1 MLDDLALDQDAM
13 TREDEAVTFTDLDQQ
28 QSAHGVQVLSILL
41 MGDKQSMLKRRW
53 LWCLT
58 NTICL
63 LLLLVITLNLGNAL
77 PSLLAP
83 ALHALFLGHA
93 GAPERGIQARR
104 YDGIAVPVDAAWSP
118 DSHFIVVL
126 GYTSACTPR
135 GCGSGLVNLY
145 DMQVKRLKT
154 QWHPDEAIGRAI
166 KQESSL
172 PPSSHGSSTSYAH
185 IAWSP
190 DGQHLALTFKV
201 ASGSSSLTGVG
212 LMSREGRQMQ
222 ILLQRSPPHRGS
234 AEWDIQQGRP
244 LLSPLMPLP
253 AALAYHWS
261 TNGLL
266 VPQMRL
272 SGRTLSPAAPV
283 APVGNP
289 FGDASF
295 TIWQQGIVLSVLPND
310 MPMSISLWHASFIA
324 WSPDGRYLIDGID
337 LVGRLGPPE
346 QPFLDQQSSNVLK
359 PTVLLSVRDAALRQI
374 IASQT
379 ATSWYPNGRVLPG
392 YRVTDQ
398 PDTASVLAWHPDG
411 RLLARYIPGKYI
423 DFYLCSTGHYLA
435 SFLLPDA
442 EMTSP
447 AEMTLLRWSPD
458 GKHLLFLSAG
468 GYTLIGIREEVPVQR
483 NLQWD
488 PAESFTPFREPGL

>member
-1 MLDDLALDQDAM
+1 MLDDPSLDQDAM
-13 TREDEAVTFTDLDQQ
+13 TGEDEAITFTDLGQQ
-28 QSAHGVQVLSILL
+28 QSAHGVQVLSMLL

-53 LWCLT
+53 LGCLT
-58 NTICL
+58 SMISL

-77 PSLLAP
+77 PSSLAP
-83 ALHALFLGHA
+83 SLHALFLGHT
-93 GAPERGIQARR
+93 GGLEPRIQPRR
-104 YDGIAVPVDAAWSP
+104 HDGIAVPVDAAWSP

-154 QWHPDEAIGRAI
+154 QWHPDKAIGREI

-172 PPSSHGSSTSYAH
+172 PPSSHGSITSYAH

-201 ASGSSSLTGVG
+201 ASGSSSLTGVV
-212 LMSREGRQMQ
+212 LMSREARQVQ
-222 ILLQRSPPHRGS
+222 ILLQRSPPHGGS

-253 AALAYHWS
+253 AALVYHWS
-261 TNGLL
+261 TKGLL

-272 SGRTLSPAAPV
+272 SGRTLPPPAPV

-289 FGDASF
+289 LGDASF
-295 TIWQQGIVLSVLPND
+295 TIWQPGIVQAVLPAD
-310 MPMSISLWHASFIA
+310 MPISISLWQTSFIA
-324 WSPDGRYLIDGID
+324 WSPDGRYLIDDID
-337 LVGRLGPPE
+337 LGGRLGPPA
-346 QPFLDQQSSNVLK
+346 QPFLDQQSSVVPK
-359 PTVLLSVRDAALRQI
+359 HTLLLPVRDAALRQI

-379 ATSWYPNGRVLPG
+379 ATSWYPNGRLLPG

-411 RLLARYIPGKYI
+411 RLLARYIPGKHI

-435 SFLLPDA
+435 SFLLPDT
-442 EMTSP
+442 ETTSP
-447 AEMTLLRWSPD
+447 TEMALLRWSPD
-458 GKHLLFLSAG
+458 GRHLLFLSAG
-468 GYTLIGIREEVPVQR
+468 GYTLIGIGEEVPLLR
-483 NLQWD
+483 NL
-488 PAESFTPFREPGL
+488 L